1 MRTIIQ
7 LVFALLLCSTNSFAQ
22 MQNNVNGNLRMHN
35 GATMSLLG
43 DFTNHGNFDN
53 NLGTVHLIG
62 GNAQTFDGNNP
73 IQVLNLVL
81 NKSSNVL
88 QLDNELQI
96 FGNLTFSDGIILS
109 DTVDMATE
117 FVHFV
122 DGASHSNAS
131 DDSHIDGVIRK
142 TGNDAFV
149 FPTGNN
155 GYLRTIGISAPSNPT
170 DHFTAYYTETD
181 PNLHYTNTVGSG
193 LDHISSCEYWVLNR
207 TNGSSAVEVTLSWAS
222 NSCGV
227 DTLCDLRIAHWD
239 GTTWQS
245 EGNGGIT
252 GSEIAGTVVSGSNC
266 NTPTAVA
273 NFSPFT
279 LASTSDYNILPIE
292 LVFFEAQRCDD
303 EVCVAWQTEIEINN
317 DYFTVERSSDAINFE
332 EVARVTGAVNSL
344 FPINYGIIDDNPL
357 KGISYYRLRQ
367 TDFGGKESFSD
378 IRAVEFD
385 GLNSEE
391 VLVFPNP
398 TSDFIS
404 IKGSLQE
411 LENYKIFTL
420 SGLDITNT
428 IKVVNQ
434 GSFRVELDFSALPAG
449 IYTLITETSSHKIHK
464 QD

>member
-1 MRTIIQ
+1 MRTII
-7 LVFALLLCSTNSFAQ
+7 LIIFALLLYQIKSFAQ
-22 MQNNVNGNLRMHN
+22 MQNNGNLRMHN
-35 GATMSLLG
+35 GATMRLLG
-43 DFTNHGNFDN
+43 NFTNHGSFDN
-53 NLGTVHLIG
+53 NLGTLHLIG
-62 GNAQTFDGNNP
+62 SNAQTFDGNNI
-73 IQVLNLVL
+73 IQVFNLVMD
-81 NKSSNVL
+81 KSSNSL

-96 FGNLTFSDGIILS
+96 FGNLTFSNGIIVS

-122 DGASHSNAS
+122 DDASYSNAS
-131 DDSHIDGVIRK
+131 DNSHIDGVIRK
-142 TGNDAFV
+142 TGNDAFI
-149 FPTGNN
+149 FPTGDNN
-155 GYLRTIGISAPSNPT
+155 YLRTISIAAPSNAT

-181 PNLHYTNTVGSG
+181 PNLDYNNTLGND

-207 TNGSSAVEVTLSWAS
+207 TGGNSAVAVTLSWAS

-227 DTLCDLRIAHWD
+227 DTLCDLRVAHWD
-239 GTTWQS
+239 GTSWQS

-266 NTPTAVA
+266 NTPASVA

-279 LASTSDYNILPIE
+279 LASASNYNILPIE

-303 EVCVAWQTEIEINN
+303 EVCIAWQTEIEINN
-317 DYFTVERSSDAINFE
+317 DFFTVERSNDAMNFE
-332 EVARVTGAVNSL
+332 EVARVTGAGNSL
-344 FPINYGIIDDNPL
+344 FPINYGIIDNNPL
-357 KGISYYRLRQ
+357 DGISYYRLRQ
-367 TDFGGKESFSD
+367 TDFGGKESLSD

-404 IKGSLQE
+404 IKGSSKE
-411 LENYKIFTL
+411 LENYKIFTI
-420 SGLDITNT
+420 SGLDITNA

-434 GSFRVELDFSALPAG
+434 GSFKIELDFSALPSG